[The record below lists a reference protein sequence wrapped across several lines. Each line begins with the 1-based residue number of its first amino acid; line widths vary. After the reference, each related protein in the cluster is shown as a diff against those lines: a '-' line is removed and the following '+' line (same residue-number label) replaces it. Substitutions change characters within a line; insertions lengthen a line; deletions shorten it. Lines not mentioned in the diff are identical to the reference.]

1 MAMAKSATT
10 HERKYMLNAVNA
22 NAAMTA
28 ANPLSG
34 QPTTKDVQDIFLK
47 IFSTELAHQN
57 PLSPMDNKE
66 WVQQF
71 VQFSSYNQM
80 ATLNKQLESLKQ
92 MVGFLQAASL
102 VGKQITY
109 SDEVNA
115 TQQGIVSG
123 VSQKNGELFVDVGDK
138 KIPFTSISQVK
149 EQKGVQ
155 V

>member
-1 MAMAKSATT
+1 
-10 HERKYMLNAVNA
+10 MLNAVNA